1 MTTRNEFSAWLSATF
16 QEYRAAPKELTCEA
30 QVKRLELMPH
40 QEFVRDYL
48 QHRSPYRGLLVYH
61 GLGSGKTCTA
71 IATAEGL
78 LSADRMVSVLLPAS
92 LRTNFQKEIGACGD
106 PILNWKAFQW
116 KFSKKRNPYKVSELL
131 RREMGGVWIPRS
143 DQPSNASQLRP
154 QDVAQ
159 IEAQLKEL
167 VDTRYTFV
175 HYNGLD
181 TKALKQLTN
190 GGKTNPFDH
199 RTVVI
204 DEAHNLISGVSN
216 GAPIMS
222 ALYDLVLKAADAKV
236 VLLSGTPLI
245 NHPFEVALLI
255 NLVKGGECGYV
266 ASFEKD
272 VAGSQVEKAF
282 LEHPRVDTFETFV
295 KDTRTHARFTL
306 LPPEFA
312 YAAKTTDR
320 VKRSKTPAAVPTLEE
335 LETALR
341 KATKS
346 KKVQVTEDSRH
357 LPFPTTMDAFE
368 KFFIDEKEGA
378 MRNKDLF
385 VRRALGAVSFFA
397 QDDPRLY
404 PAMRYHDMRIPMSDY
419 QFEKYV
425 DARKQEHK
433 QEARASYNRGTFA
446 KMPSVYK
453 AYSRAICNFA
463 FPSGVE
469 RPRPKD
475 IDFVE
480 NSADKKTEYGKALD
494 TALGALKKS
503 HLTQQLSTLSPK
515 FAKCVEL
522 VKESPGPVLIYSQF
536 RKVEGVELMARALQY
551 HDFTEMAFAYKDGA
565 WSVAL
570 SKKHDPSKPCF
581 AKLRTDVSLSP
592 EKRSEFNTILLGIFN
607 NDMSA
612 VPQSIATA
620 LKERGTSNL
629 RGAVLKV
636 LFITQSGAEGIS
648 LKNVRQVHVLEPYW
662 NKNRIEQVI
671 GRARRMCSH
680 EALPPSERTCDVY
693 TYTVC
698 LTDAQMAQKIQTV
711 FVADKNRT
719 TDEQIEQIADRKAR
733 ILKEFKDAVQS
744 ASVDCDLNGGLE
756 CFRFP
761 AETFKR
767 KHRAF
772 TIRIE
777 DDFSTTAKRA
787 KQTLREGV
795 FILTIKRPVVRKFIY
810 VQTTGELLDYQLYQ
824 TSNTILPR
832 GSATPLDDLHYRF
845 VLFDDAP

>member
-1 MTTRNEFSAWLSATF
+1 MATRNEFNAWLSATF
-16 QEYRAAPKELTCEA
+16 QEFRTAPREIACEA

-48 QHRSPYRGLLVYH
+48 QHRSPYRGLVVYH

-71 IATAEGL
+71 IAAAEGL
-78 LSADRMVSVLLPAS
+78 LSADRKVSVLLPAS
-92 LRTNFQKEIGACGD
+92 LRTNFQREIRTCGD
-106 PILNWKAFQW
+106 PTLDWKAFQW

-143 DQPSNASQLRP
+143 DQPTNAHLLRP

-167 VDTRYTFV
+167 VDSRYTFV

-181 TKALKQLTN
+181 TKALKQLTE

-199 RTVVI
+199 RTIVI

-222 ALYDLVLKAADAKV
+222 ALYDLVLRAVDVKV

-255 NLVKGGECGYV
+255 NLVKGAECGYV
-266 ASFEKD
+266 ARFDKD
-272 VAGSQVEKAF
+272 IAGSLVEKA
-282 LEHPRVDTFETFV
+282 LHEHPRVDTFETFV

-320 VKRSKTPAAVPTLEE
+320 VKRSKTPVHAPSLEE
-335 LETALR
+335 LGAALR
-341 KATKS
+341 KSTKS
-346 KKVQVTEDSRH
+346 KQVAVTQDSRH
-357 LPFPTTMDAFE
+357 LPFPATMEAFE
-368 KFFIDEKEGA
+368 KFFIDDKAGA

-404 PAMRYHDMRIPMSDY
+404 PTMRHHALRVPMSDY

-425 DARKQEHK
+425 DARKLEHK
-433 QEARASYNRGTFA
+433 QEARASYNNSGGSFA

-453 AYSRAICNFA
+453 AYSRALCNFA
-463 FPSGVE
+463 FPSGIE

-494 TALGALKKS
+494 AALGALKKT
-503 HLTQQLSTLSPK
+503 HLTQQLPTLSPK
-515 FAKCVEL
+515 FAACIDL

-536 RKVEGVELMARALQY
+536 RKVEGVELMARALQ
-551 HDFTEMAFAYKDGA
+551 HHGFTEMAFSYKDGA

-570 SKKHDPSKPCF
+570 SKKHDPAKPCF

-607 NDMSA
+607 NDMSS
-612 VPQSIATA
+612 VPQPIVDA
-620 LKERGTSNL
+620 LKERGSSNL

-662 NKNRIEQVI
+662 NQNRIEQVI

-693 TYTVC
+693 TYTAC

-711 FVADKNRT
+711 FVADKNLT
-719 TDEQIEQIADRKAR
+719 TDEQIEAIAARKAR
-733 ILKEFKDAVQS
+733 ILSEFKDAVQS
-744 ASVDCDLNGGLE
+744 ASVDCELNGGVN

-767 KHRAF
+767 KRRAF
-772 TIRIE
+772 TIRIQ
-777 DDFSTTAKRA
+777 DDFSTTAERV

-795 FILTIKRPVVRKFIY
+795 FVLTIKRPVLRKYIY
-810 VQTTGELLDYQLYQ
+810 VQTTGELLDFQLYQ
-824 TSNTILPR
+824 SSNTILPR
-832 GSATPLDDLHYRF
+832 GTATPLDDRHYRF
-845 VLFDDAP
+845 VLFD